1 MFADF
6 DESSFPIVN
15 VILHEGPLN
24 DNDFNLF
31 IQKWVEYYNNKQF
44 FSFVFDTTELKNPS
58 FKYALKMPIFIYYLK
73 KRNIQYLE
81 KSIILIND
89 NKIKYLLDFIFSVQK
104 PVAPVY
110 IYNIKQGM
118 INDHQDI
125 IKDENTLTIMP

>member
-1 MFADF
+1 MFATF
-6 DESSFPIVN
+6 DDSSFPIVN
-15 VILHEGPLN
+15 VKLFEGPLN
-24 DNDFNLF
+24 DNDFNSF
-31 IQKWVEYYNNKQF
+31 IQKWIEYYNNKQF

-89 NKIKYLLDFIFSVQK
+89 NKIKYLLDFIFSIQN

-110 IYNIKQGM
+110 IYNIKNGANINHQEI
-118 INDHQDI
+118 IND
-125 IKDENTLTIMP
+125 KNTLIIMP

>member
-1 MFADF
+1 MFATF

-15 VILHEGPLN
+15 VKLFEGPLN
-24 DNDFNLF
+24 DNDFNSF

-110 IYNIKQGM
+110 IYNIKNG
-118 INDHQDI
+118 INHQDI
-125 IKDENTLTIMP
+125 IKDKNTLIIMP